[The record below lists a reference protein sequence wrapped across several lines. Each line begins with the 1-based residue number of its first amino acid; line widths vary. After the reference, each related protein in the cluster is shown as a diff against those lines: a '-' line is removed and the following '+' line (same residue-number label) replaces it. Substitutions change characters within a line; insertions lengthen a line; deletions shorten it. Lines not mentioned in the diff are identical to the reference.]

1 MPYAD
6 LPAFM
11 EKLRALDGAGVGVT
25 ALEFLILTAVRS
37 EAVRFAKWS
46 DVADRTWTVPVE
58 QNRKQR
64 QNVEHRVPLSGRAV
78 ELLGEPPEG
87 GGFIFHAR
95 KPSMPLYD
103 AAMRKV
109 LRAMGYGAGVLTAH
123 GFRATFKTWATE
135 KTNIQREVIEAAL
148 AHVVG
153 GKVGDLFEKRR
164 QLMYAWAAYCM
175 AQPDAKP
182 PRGPTRTDEPT
193 GIRGDVRGRH

>member
-11 EKLRALDGAGVGVT
+11 EKLRALDGAGAT

-64 QNVEHRVPLSGRAV
+64 QNVEHRVPLSDRAV
-78 ELLGEPPEG
+78 ELLGQPPEG

-135 KTNIQREVIEAAL
+135 KTNVQREVIEAAL

-153 GKVGDLFEKRR
+153 GKVEQAYQRGDLFEKRR
-164 QLMYAWAAYCM
+164 GLMNAWAAYCM
-175 AQPDAKP
+175 AQPSA
-182 PRGPTRTDEPT
+182 
-193 GIRGDVRGRH
+193 DVIPLRKTEMGGA